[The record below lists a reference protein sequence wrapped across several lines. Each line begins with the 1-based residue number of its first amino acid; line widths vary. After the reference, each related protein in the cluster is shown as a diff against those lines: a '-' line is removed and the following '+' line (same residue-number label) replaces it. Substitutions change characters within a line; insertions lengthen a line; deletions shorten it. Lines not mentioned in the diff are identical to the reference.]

1 MKGMFLKLQHTINI
15 SLFTTTKKNLIIV
28 IPTIQMWKVSSI
40 LLPSYGDIHAYVT
53 LHKGIVVTSPFVISQ
68 KSSKNIYNTSPD
80 MAQ

>member
-1 MKGMFLKLQHTINI
+1 MHTINI
-15 SLFTTTKKNLIIV
+15 CLFTKSKKNLIIV